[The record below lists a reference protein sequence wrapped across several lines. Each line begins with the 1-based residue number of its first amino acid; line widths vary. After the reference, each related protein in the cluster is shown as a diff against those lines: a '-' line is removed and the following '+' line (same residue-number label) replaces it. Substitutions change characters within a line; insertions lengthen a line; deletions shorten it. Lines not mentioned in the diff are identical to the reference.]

1 MARRQTIPTTW
12 GTDSRSRTRAPP
24 AKRIK
29 STFLSGTV
37 TRSADEQIDEAT
49 KRLASI
55 DRGLAA
61 LQHQSRR
68 RPTKQLQVQI
78 DAVRQRRDQARL
90 DLLEIVELAEM
101 PVEFMGSA

>member
-1 MARRQTIPTTW
+1 MADPKDEFFANLLRMRLPMAPDPQPTAIR
-12 GTDSRSRTRAPP
+12 D
-24 AKRIK
+24 
-29 STFLSGTV
+29 
-37 TRSADEQIDEAT
+37 ADEQIDEAT

-78 DAVRQRRDQARL
+78 DAVRRRRDRARIE
-90 DLLEIVELAEM
+90 LLEIVELAEM
-101 PVEFMGSA
+101 PVVFMGSA